1 MEDKNASKFVDNHK
15 KEWIDLL
22 TNNDEVLPYLAQL
35 YAVEDELTINYRD
48 GELTVNELASNMF
61 SHQDL
66 EKLEDYFVK
75 FQWETIRVRKNPN
88 PEQKVLEVISP
99 QMKFGNIFKKHFYTA
114 ILAYSPNGESDNGE
128 EIFPNWYYIAL
139 FET

>member
-48 GELTVNELASNMF
+48 GIS
-61 SHQDL
+61 
-66 EKLEDYFVK
+66 
-75 FQWETIRVRKNPN
+75 IRQLGR
-88 PEQKVLEVISP
+88 ISGIS
-99 QMKFGNIFKKHFYTA
+99 KGIIER
-114 ILAYSPNGESDNGE
+114 ILKS
-128 EIFPNWYYIAL
+128 
-139 FET
+139 